1 MKSRR
6 RTLILLRHAK
16 SDWSGDERDSLRPLA
31 ERGRRQAP
39 EAGRWLAAN
48 ADAIDLALVSS
59 ATRAQQTWH
68 LASAELA
75 APPPVQIEERA
86 YAATAG
92 ELLDLV
98 RELPAEVGTA
108 VVVGHNPGL
117 EDLATMLASRSVEMP
132 TSALAVISWT
142 GEWESAGTVDASLMA
157 SGRPPS

>member
-1 MKSRR
+1 M
-6 RTLILLRHAK
+6 
-16 SDWSGDERDSLRPLA
+16 
-31 ERGRRQAP
+31 
-39 EAGRWLAAN
+39 
-48 ADAIDLALVSS
+48 SS